1 MKTLWYNLVYY
12 HGGDGMRKRAWLP
25 VLFLAV
31 FTLTLSAAFKKEDV
45 KVYKLDNGL
54 KILMVED
61 HNIPS
66 VALYTFF
73 RVGSRN
79 ERPGLTGVSHFIEHM
94 MFNGTPKVGPG
105 EFDRRMEFQGGSNNA
120 FTADDMTGY
129 TDWFPP
135 AALESMIEM
144 EADRIQGLALVP
156 EVFESERGVIASER
170 RLGVENDNDAILNE
184 NVRATAI
191 MAHPYHW
198 DVIGWMSDI
207 LSWRRDEVMAYYR
220 TYYAPGNA
228 ILIVVG
234 DIDPTKTL
242 GLIQKYYGPIP
253 ASPAPPPVSTIE
265 PPQMGLKT
273 VIIRKEAQAPSFL
286 AVWHAPSAKDADYLP
301 LAILAKPLLEG
312 ESSRLYRRLVREEE
326 LAIDV
331 GGGIQETI
339 DPLLFSI
346 NVKPRPGVD
355 LDKIDRIIEE
365 ELAKVKTEG
374 ITPQEYAK
382 AMNIIRND
390 FYMSLQTISGKA
402 GQLAQTE
409 LLTGDFARLFTVMDD
424 YAAVKIDRIKMAA
437 GKYFTEN
444 NKTIGKLIPEGG
456 AK

>member
-1 MKTLWYNLVYY
+1 
-12 HGGDGMRKRAWLP
+12 MRKRAWLP
-25 VLFLAV
+25 ILFLAV
-31 FTLTLSAAFKKEDV
+31 FTLSLSAAFKKEDV

-54 KILMVED
+54 KVLLVED

-105 EFDRRMEFQGGSNNA
+105 EFDRRMEFRGGRNNA
-120 FTADDMTGY
+120 FTSDDMTGY

-135 AALESMIEM
+135 AALEAMIEM

-156 EVFESERGVIASER
+156 DVFESERGVIASER

-228 ILIVVG
+228 ILIIVG
-234 DIDPTKTL
+234 DIDPAKTL
-242 GLIQKYYGPIP
+242 GLIQKYYGPIQS
-253 ASPAPPPVSTIE
+253 SPAPPPVSTVE
-265 PPQMGLKT
+265 PPQMGIKT
-273 VIIRKEAQAPSFL
+273 VIVRKEAQAPSFL

-301 LAILAKPLLEG
+301 LSILAKPLLEG

-355 LDKIDRIIEE
+355 LDKIDKVIEE

-402 GQLAQTE
+402 GQLGSTE
-409 LLTGDFARLFTVMDD
+409 LLYGDYAKLFTVMDD
-424 YAAVKIDRIKMAA
+424 YAAVKIDSIKLAA
-437 GKYFTEN
+437 GKYFTLN